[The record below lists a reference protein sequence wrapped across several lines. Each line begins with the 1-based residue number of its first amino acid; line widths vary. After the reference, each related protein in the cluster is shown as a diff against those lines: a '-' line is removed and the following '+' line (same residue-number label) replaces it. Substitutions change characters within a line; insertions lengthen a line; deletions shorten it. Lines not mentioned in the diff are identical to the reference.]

1 MPHQNFAVVHY
12 VAARALERENR
23 LQDAFAELQIFLTE
37 EPSGPRADHVREE
50 IAQIKNQQ
58 R

>member
-12 VAARALERENR
+12 IAARAYERENR
-23 LQDAFAELQIFLTE
+23 VPDAILELQIFLKE
-37 EPSGPRADHVREE
+37 EPTGPRADQVRAELTRL
-50 IAQIKNQQ
+50 QHSP